1 MYGKGPGSCLGHV
14 SDKKKKKKDNNK
26 KTVHTC
32 DALRVV
38 VVNKCIADIK
48 LPVSGILINY
58 PLRKIMKHLKIFFFF
73 FNIC

>member
-48 LPVSGILINY
+48 LPVSGLTRSWHSDQ
-58 PLRKIMKHLKIFFFF
+58 PSLKK
-73 FNIC
+73 NHEKP